1 MIFSSTVM
9 RRSNGR
15 MQERNTAVPS
25 VTESLLRKL
34 KAEYGDTPEY
44 LEQEDI
50 ARNVTAAGYGA
61 GADTVRCSESLTP
74 SIANK
79 CTTSDNVCSSSLPH
93 RHGFPS

>member
-61 GADTVRCSESLTP
+61 GADTVRVFLGSP
-74 SIANK
+74 SIILK
-79 CTTSDNVCSSSLPH
+79 CPKDRRDFEQYAVGPLS
-93 RHGFPS
+93 